1 MKPNKFR
8 PGVFRWDDDL
18 DPEKNER
25 VKRDV
30 ENAMKPIVEINSE
43 IKSKFT
49 NLQAFISDMIDQN
62 IKLMKNTCERQLN
75 GYKSQK
81 RRLKGYIE
89 RNCLVF
95 ESQPDVVSLQTEI
108 QGLRSKVNKLEERA
122 LYMQSDYET
131 ARKIAYEKHELVKA
145 LRKELRESHKST
157 LDTKYQVYN
166 YAARYLLLRY
176 NITPQPKKTP
186 KLHKRSQSSLY
197 SPRELQ
203 NLPYLVPKQVTSS

>member
-8 PGVFRWDDDL
+8 PGAFRWDDDL

-30 ENAMKPIVEINSE
+30 EIAMKPIVEINSE
-43 IKSKFT
+43 IQSKFT
-49 NLQAFISDMIDQN
+49 NLQVFISDMIDQN

-81 RRLKGYIE
+81 RRLKGFIE

-95 ESQPDVVSLQTEI
+95 ESQPDVISLQTEI
-108 QGLRSKVNKLEERA
+108 QGLRSKVKKLEERA
-122 LYMQSDYET
+122 LCIQASYET
-131 ARKIAYEKHELVKA
+131 TRKIAYEKNELVKA
-145 LRKELRESHKST
+145 LRKDVRESHKNA

-166 YAARYLLLRY
+166 HSAKYLLLRY
-176 NITPQPKKTP
+176 NMTPQPKATP
-186 KLHKRSQSSLY
+186 RLHKRSQSSQY
-197 SPRELQ
+197 SPRELR
-203 NLPYLVPKQVTSS
+203 NLPYLVPKQVISI